1 MWDTLILNPLINT
14 MIWLYGLLGNNIFLA
29 ILVLTIV
36 IYMIT
41 LPLTL
46 QQQKSMQA
54 TQELQ
59 PKLEEIKKKYKSE
72 PEKLQAA
79 QMELY
84 KEAGINPFGGCLPL
98 LIQFPIL
105 IGLYQSI
112 TRSLAA
118 SPIQLLDLS
127 QHIYY
132 PVPEFLRWLPNAPAL
147 IPLNSRFLWLDLAQ
161 PDPRFILP
169 VLVVITTFLT
179 NRMMT
184 PQNRSTDPQQQQ
196 MQTMQLM
203 MPIMIGWFSL
213 NFPAGL
219 SIYWIT
225 SNLVRFAQ
233 YVATGRANFSNL
245 LGMQDGKFSLSGLLG
260 LPSQPPAEPEKK
272 RSARPKQ
279 LPSEQKSNKEKKK

>member
-59 PKLEEIKKKYKSE
+59 PKLEEIKKKYKGE

-84 KEAGINPFGGCLPL
+84 KEAGINPFGGCFPL

-105 IGLYQSI
+105 IGLYQAI

-169 VLVVITTFLT
+169 ALVVITTFLT

-184 PQNRSTDPQQQQ
+184 PATRSTDPQQQQ

-219 SIYWIT
+219 SIYWVT

-233 YVATGRANFSNL
+233 YVATGKANFSNI
-245 LGMQDGKFSLSGLLG
+245 LGIKDGKFSLSGFLG
-260 LPSQPPAEPEKK
+260 LPSQPPAEPEKDSR
-272 RSARPKQ
+272 RS
-279 LPSEQKSNKEKKK
+279 SKSKKK

>member
-1 MWDTLILNPLINT
+1 MWNTLILNPLINV

-59 PKLEEIKKKYKSE
+59 PKLEEIKKKYKNDQ
-72 PEKLQAA
+72 EKLLAA
-79 QMELY
+79 QKELY
-84 KEAGINPFGGCLPL
+84 AEAGINPLGGCLPL
-98 LIQFPIL
+98 IIQFPIL
-105 IGLYQSI
+105 IGLYQAI

-132 PVPEFLRWLPNAPAL
+132 PVPAFLRWLPNAPSL
-147 IPLNSRFLWLDLAQ
+147 IPLNSRFFWLDLAQ
-161 PDPRFILP
+161 PDPFFILP
-169 VLVVITTFLT
+169 VLVVITTFLS
-179 NRMMT
+179 NRMMAPST
-184 PQNRSTDPQQQQ
+184 RSTDPQQQQ

-213 NFPAGL
+213 NFPSGL

-225 SNLVRFAQ
+225 SNIVRFAQ

-245 LGMQDGKFSLSGLLG
+245 LGLQDGKFSISRFIG
-260 LPSQPPAEPEKK
+260 LPTPPPPEPEKGK
-272 RSARPKQ
+272 RS
-279 LPSEQKSNKEKKK
+279 KKK